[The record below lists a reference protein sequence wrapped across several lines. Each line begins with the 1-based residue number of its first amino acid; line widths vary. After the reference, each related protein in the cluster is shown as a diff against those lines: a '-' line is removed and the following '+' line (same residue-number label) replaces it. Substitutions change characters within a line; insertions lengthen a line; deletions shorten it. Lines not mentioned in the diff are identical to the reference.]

1 MKTPR
6 KFHGWRGERGYALLT
21 VAFAATMLLIA
32 AMTVAPGIKANRKRE
47 QEKEMIWR
55 GNQYVRGIMM
65 YYRKYGKYPTSLDDL
80 MKPQLNN
87 VRFMRQAY
95 KDPMNKQD
103 GSWRLIYIGPSGQL
117 IGSLK
122 PQRTL
127 TLPVGIP
134 GAAGVGT
141 PAANLPGAGINSVNG
156 LGTLGTG
163 AAGAQQGTGG
173 TSPATG
179 RTTGTGVS
187 TDTDANGNTP
197 PPEVGTII
205 GGSIVGIGSKAKGHS
220 VIYYDK
226 ASDYHLFEFIWDP
239 SKNTIGIGPQ
249 VAPGGQIPG
258 TSTPGTPVSPFGN
271 PGTGGTNPQP
281 APNPPL
287 SNPPQQNP
295 PQQNQPQN

>member
-1 MKTPR
+1 MKTAR
-6 KFHGWRGERGYALLT
+6 KFRGRRGERGYALLM
-21 VAFAATMLLIA
+21 VAFAATLMLIA
-32 AMTVAPGIKANRKRE
+32 AMTVAPGIKANRRRE
-47 QEKEMIWR
+47 REKEMIWR

-95 KDPMNKQD
+95 KDPMNKED

-141 PAANLPGAGINSVNG
+141 PAANLPGAGINSG
-156 LGTLGTG
+156 GGCGTSAAG
-163 AAGAQQGTGG
+163 AAGAQQGTTG
-173 TSPATG
+173 TTPAPGTA
-179 RTTGTGVS
+179 TGVS

-197 PPEVGTII
+197 APEVGTII

-239 SKNTIGIGPQ
+239 SKNTIGVGPQ
-249 VAPGGQIPG
+249 VAPGPQIPG

-271 PGTGGTNPQP
+271 PGTGGTNP
-281 APNPPL
+281 PL

>member
-1 MKTPR
+1 MKTQR
-6 KFHGWRGERGYALLT
+6 KYRGRRGERGYALLM
-21 VAFAATMLLIA
+21 VAFAATLMLIA

-55 GNQYVRGIMM
+55 GNQYVRGVMM
-65 YYRKYGKYPTSLDDL
+65 YYRKNGKYPTSLDDL
-80 MKPQLNN
+80 MKPHIGN
-87 VRFMRQAY
+87 VRYMRQAY
-95 KDPMNKQD
+95 KDPMNKED

-134 GAAGVGT
+134 GAAGIGT

-163 AAGAQQGTGG
+163 TAGAQQGTGG
-173 TSPATG
+173 TTPATG
-179 RTTGTGVS
+179 AGVS
-187 TDTDANGNTP
+187 TDTNANGNPALPAAEPT
-197 PPEVGTII
+197 TII
-205 GGSIVGIGSKAKGHS
+205 GGNIIGVGSKAKGHS
-220 VIYYDK
+220 IIYYDK

-239 SKNTIGIGPQ
+239 SKNAIGVGQQI
-249 VAPGGQIPG
+249 APGAQIPG

-271 PGTGGTNPQP
+271 PGGTNPQP
-281 APNPPL
+281 TPNPPL

-295 PQQNQPQN
+295 PQN

>member
-1 MKTPR
+1 VKAAR
-6 KFHGWRGERGYALLT
+6 KFRGRRGERGYALLM
-21 VAFAATMLLIA
+21 VAFAATLMLIA
-32 AMTVAPGIKANRKRE
+32 AMTVAPGIKANRRRE
-47 QEKEMIWR
+47 KEKEMIWR

-80 MKPQLNN
+80 MKPQINN

-122 PQRTL
+122 PRPAL
-127 TLPVGIP
+127 ALPVGIP

-141 PAANLPGAGINSVNG
+141 PAANLPGAGINSFNTQG
-156 LGTLGTG
+156 PLGAAG
-163 AAGAQQGTGG
+163 AAGAQQGTIG
-173 TSPATG
+173 TTP
-179 RTTGTGVS
+179 TTGSGVS
-187 TDTDANGNTP
+187 TDTDANGNTL

-205 GGSIVGIGSKAKGHS
+205 GGSIVGVGSKTKGHS
-220 VIYYDK
+220 VIFYDK
-226 ASDYHLFEFIWDP
+226 ATDYHLFEFIWDP
-239 SKNTIGIGPQ
+239 SKTPIGVGRQ
-249 VAPGGQIPG
+249 VAPGTQIPG

-271 PGTGGTNPQP
+271 PGTGGTNP
-281 APNPPL
+281 PL
-287 SNPPQQNP
+287 SNP

>member
-1 MKTPR
+1 VKAAR
-6 KFHGWRGERGYALLT
+6 KFRGRRGERGYALLM
-21 VAFAATMLLIA
+21 VAFAATLMLIA
-32 AMTVAPGIKANRKRE
+32 AMTVAPGIKANRRRE
-47 QEKEMIWR
+47 KEKEMIWR

-80 MKPQLNN
+80 MKPQINN

-122 PQRTL
+122 PRPAL
-127 TLPVGIP
+127 ALPVGIP

-141 PAANLPGAGINSVNG
+141 PAANLPGAGINSVNTQG
-156 LGTLGTG
+156 SLGTIGT
-163 AAGAQQGTGG
+163 T
-173 TSPATG
+173 P
-179 RTTGTGVS
+179 TTGTGVS

-205 GGSIVGIGSKAKGHS
+205 GGSIVGVGSKAKGHS

-226 ASDYHLFEFIWDP
+226 ATDYHLFEFIWDP
-239 SKNTIGIGPQ
+239 SKMPIGVGRQ
-249 VAPGGQIPG
+249 VAPGTQIPG

-271 PGTGGTNPQP
+271 PGTGGTNPP
-281 APNPPL
+281 PTTNPPL
-287 SNPPQQNP
+287 SNPPQQN
-295 PQQNQPQN
+295 QPQN